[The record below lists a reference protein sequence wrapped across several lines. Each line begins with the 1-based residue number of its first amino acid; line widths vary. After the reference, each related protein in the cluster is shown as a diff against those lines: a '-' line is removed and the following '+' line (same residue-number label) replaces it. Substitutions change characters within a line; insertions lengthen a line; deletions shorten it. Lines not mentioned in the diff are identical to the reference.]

1 MSKEE
6 LANKIPVKPPRVKHE
21 TNTRHVR
28 GSSDHI
34 IGLEKEASQE
44 KILIAVGIAMII
56 VAEEKYNLE
65 SSDKPVM
72 YMW

>member
-1 MSKEE
+1 MSNEE
-6 LANKIPVKPPRVKHE
+6 LARRIPVKPPRVKQE
-21 TNTRHVR
+21 TKTSDVR
-28 GSSDHI
+28 GSSDQT

-56 VAEEKYNLE
+56 VADEKYNLE

-72 YMW
+72 YM